1 MLFRSLLNHPFPPGS
16 SPSSLSSPSLP
27 CRRFAADLDLDFLDL
42 IERARRDVGAPE
54 VLSGNSANEILF
66 GVECPDDGLLSPNP
80 NPIDPSAPPITAS
93 GTFNILPLGVCVT
106 GVAGVDRTFIL
117 EYLGGEGGLV
127 ECLPFV
133 NNREIEA
140 VAVEVVAT
148 GSTVGGVRRDGRGM
162 GGLRVEEE
170 ARDAGALSRMLRRDS
185 RVLSTCKVL
194 ESDDSSDEAES
205 SSIG

>member
-1 MLFRSLLNHPFPPGS
+1 MS
-16 SPSSLSSPSLP
+16 
-27 CRRFAADLDLDFLDL
+27 
-42 IERARRDVGAPE
+42 
-54 VLSGNSANEILF
+54 
-66 GVECPDDGLLSPNP
+66 
-80 NPIDPSAPPITAS
+80 
-93 GTFNILPLGVCVT
+93 
-106 GVAGVDRTFIL
+106 AGVDRTFIL

-127 ECLPFV
+127 ECCPFV